1 MTTAATLLGFLAVF
15 VAAVLGLLAILLPLS
30 NFEEDSQRKDCDQKL
45 DD

>member
-15 VAAVLGLLAILLPLS
+15 VAAVLGLLSILLPLADLKE
-30 NFEEDSQRKDCDQKL
+30 NSQRKDCDQKL